1 MTAAVGVA
9 ERADRLVA
17 VLLTTGLVGL
27 GLPPVVLLVVLALLA
42 VASLVTVVQRVLV
55 VRRQAF
61 ALQGP
66 SPGVAP
72 VPTTAAPR
80 GGADTAPRGD
90 TDTEEGARA

>member
-1 MTAAVGVA
+1 VGVA

-27 GLPPVVLLVVLALLA
+27 RLPPAVLLGVLALLA

-61 ALQGP
+61 AAMDRQ
-66 SPGVAP
+66 
-72 VPTTAAPR
+72 
-80 GGADTAPRGD
+80 
-90 TDTEEGARA
+90 EGARA